1 MVSSTHI
8 LPDLLRPGL
17 RVVFCG
23 TAAGN
28 ASAKQGVYYAGSNN
42 SFWKTLHSVGFTPRL
57 LRPSEYDMLLEF
69 GIGLTDIVKCRH
81 GNDGALSSSDFDVLG
96 FREKIHRFAPGAIAF
111 NGKKAAEFFLST
123 HQSKLSFGLQPGGE
137 PRVWILPSTSGL
149 ARRWWVVQ
157 HWHDCASS
165 ILK

>member
-28 ASAKQGVYYAGSNN
+28 ASAQKGLYYAGNGN
-42 SFWKTLHSVGFTPRL
+42 SFWKTLHEVGFTPRL
-57 LRPSEYDMLLEF
+57 LRPLDFGMLAQF
-69 GIGLTDIVKCRH
+69 GIGLTDIVKTRH
-81 GNDGALSSSDFDVLG
+81 GNDGTLSKCDFDIRG
-96 FREKIHRFAPGAIAF
+96 FSEKIRRIGPEAIAF
-111 NGKKAAEFFLST
+111 NGKKAAEVFLGRRT
-123 HQSKLSFGLQPGGE
+123 TDLKYGLQAGGAQKIW
-137 PRVWILPSTSGL
+137 VLPSTSGA
-149 ARRWWVVQ
+149 ARGYWDIQ
-157 HWHDCASS
+157 HWRDCASS